1 MKKINFKSLIITCV
15 VCLLPIILGIVF
27 YNELPDNVAI
37 HFDINN
43 NPDNYF
49 PKQIFVFA
57 VPVFM
62 MIIHAICC
70 IMYDVVDENKEANRK
85 VNNMVKWLIPLIT
98 IVVYEITL
106 LYALGKNIDIRKVVM
121 ILLGIIFIVSGNYI
135 PKTVGDVKLNFP
147 RIKNEQVYKKVK
159 RLFGYIFI
167 IDGILFIASILFN
180 PIVSVGL
187 VGIVIIQTII
197 LGIYSIIKNRQE
209 V

>member
-62 MIIHAICC
+62 TIIHAICC

-180 PIVSVGL
+180 PIVSVCL